1 MNYLSEAFKKLD
13 FLTEEDFSLY
23 NTTSM
28 DDMEKLLEDPVV
40 PTENVIDPE
49 AETEDELQDTYIG
62 KVILHCPVCNSMIY
76 KNLEDIVK
84 DDVEEL
90 VNVGEECP
98 YCYTSEG
105 FKVIGIVS
113 PFEEENEEEDTSE
126 DVDETEVENSVN
138 EDFNS
143 FDFGKDKFGDA
154 ISWQDV
160 EGTLI
165 SDAPELPWKYDVGGY
180 GYFDKKHAL
189 RAAQGDTSKVKLVEK
204 SVNEDFEHVEVTTDG
219 QKVTLGADD
228 DGKVTIETEVVET
241 PEEGEEVLAPVP
253 TEVADTI
260 EETEESPWPEDEV
273 DYDVEDFDEDSFD
286 ELGESYLKSVYEN
299 VSSYKTTDVSS
310 QGNTLVVEGLIKF
323 NSGKMKPTKFVFEA
337 KTATKNNKLRFIG
350 ENKNITRGR
359 KAFTLTGTLNENKS
373 FITER
378 FNYNYMTKN
387 ESGKSTRIYGTLK
400 TRSLTEA
407 KEVNLSEKGN
417 SINKLLLDNKDVID
431 SAASKD
437 ELVKACENILADKGG
452 AKAQQFLQ
460 VLKAKKNHYA
470 ALKYV
475 YDFILAG
482 EGQRSPD
489 SKRKT
494 GANSK

>member
-23 NTTSM
+23 NTDSI
-28 DDMEKLLEDPVV
+28 DDMGQLLADPGT
-40 PTENVIDPE
+40 PAQDVIDPE

-62 KVILHCPVCNSMIY
+62 KVILHCPVCNSMVY
-76 KNLEDIVK
+76 KKLEDIVK

-113 PFEEENEEEDTSE
+113 PFEEGKDEEDNSE
-126 DVDETEVENSVN
+126 TTEETE
-138 EDFNS
+138 
-143 FDFGKDKFGDA
+143 
-154 ISWQDV
+154 
-160 EGTLI
+160 
-165 SDAPELPWKYDVGGY
+165 
-180 GYFDKKHAL
+180 
-189 RAAQGDTSKVKLVEK
+189 VEK
-204 SVNEDFEHVEVTTDG
+204 SVNEEFEKVEVATED
-219 QKVTLGADD
+219 QKVTLDADD
-228 DGKVTIETEVVET
+228 DGKLTIEAEPVKDTE
-241 PEEGEEVLAPVP
+241 EEAEVLAPVP

-273 DYDVEDFDEDSFD
+273 DYDVEDFDSDSFD
-286 ELGESYLKSVYEN
+286 ELGEAYLKAVYEN

-400 TRSLTEA
+400 TNSLTEA
-407 KEVNLSEKGN
+407 QEVNLSEKGN
-417 SINKLLLDNKDVID
+417 SINKLLLDNKEAID
-431 SAASKD
+431 SAASKE
-437 ELVKACENILADKGG
+437 ELVKACQDILADKGG

-460 VLKAKKNHYA
+460 VLQAKKNHYA

>member
-23 NTTSM
+23 NTDSI
-28 DDMEKLLEDPVV
+28 DDMGQLLADPGT
-40 PTENVIDPE
+40 PAQDVIDPE

-62 KVILHCPVCNSMIY
+62 KVILHCPVCNSMVY
-76 KNLEDIVK
+76 KKLEDIVK

-113 PFEEENEEEDTSE
+113 PFEEGKDEEDEKEDEKEDSSEEEKVPE
-126 DVDETEVENSVN
+126 EHVDEELTEE
-138 EDFNS
+138 
-143 FDFGKDKFGDA
+143 
-154 ISWQDV
+154 
-160 EGTLI
+160 
-165 SDAPELPWKYDVGGY
+165 
-180 GYFDKKHAL
+180 
-189 RAAQGDTSKVKLVEK
+189 
-204 SVNEDFEHVEVTTDG
+204 FETVEVATED
-219 QKVTLGADD
+219 QKVTLDADD
-228 DGKVTIETEVVET
+228 DGKLTIESEPVKDTEEA
-241 PEEGEEVLAPVP
+241 EVLAPVP

-273 DYDVEDFDEDSFD
+273 DYDVEDFDSDSFD
-286 ELGESYLKSVYEN
+286 ELGEAYLKAVYEN

-387 ESGKSTRIYGTLK
+387 EAGKSTRIYGTLK
-400 TRSLTEA
+400 STSLTEA
-407 KEVNLSEKGN
+407 QEVNLSEKGN
-417 SINKLLLDNKDVID
+417 SINKLLLDNKGAID
-431 SAASKD
+431 GAASKE
-437 ELVKACENILADKGG
+437 ELVKACQDILADKGG

>member
-23 NTTSM
+23 NNDSIDNM
-28 DDMEKLLEDPVV
+28 GQLLADPGT
-40 PTENVIDPE
+40 PAQDVIDPE

-62 KVILHCPVCNSMIY
+62 KVILHCPVCNSMVY
-76 KNLEDIVK
+76 KKLEDIVK
-84 DDVEEL
+84 EDVEEL

-113 PFEEENEEEDTSE
+113 PFKEGKDAEDNSE
-126 DVDETEVENSVN
+126 TTEETE
-138 EDFNS
+138 
-143 FDFGKDKFGDA
+143 
-154 ISWQDV
+154 
-160 EGTLI
+160 
-165 SDAPELPWKYDVGGY
+165 
-180 GYFDKKHAL
+180 
-189 RAAQGDTSKVKLVEK
+189 VEK
-204 SVNEDFEHVEVTTDG
+204 SVNEEFEKVEVATED
-219 QKVTLGADD
+219 QKVTLDADD
-228 DGKVTIETEVVET
+228 DGKLTIEAEPVKDTE
-241 PEEGEEVLAPVP
+241 EEAEVLAPVP

-273 DYDVEDFDEDSFD
+273 DYDVEDFDSDSFD
-286 ELGESYLKSVYEN
+286 ELGEAYLKAVYEN

-387 ESGKSTRIYGTLK
+387 EAGKSTRIYGTLK
-400 TRSLTEA
+400 TNSLTEA
-407 KEVNLSEKGN
+407 QEVNLSEKGN
-417 SINKLLLDNKDVID
+417 SINKLLLDNKEAID
-431 SAASKD
+431 GAASKE
-437 ELVKACENILADKGG
+437 ELVKACQDILADKGG

>member
-23 NTTSM
+23 NTDSI
-28 DDMEKLLEDPVV
+28 DDMGQLLADPGT
-40 PTENVIDPE
+40 PTQDVIDPE

-62 KVILHCPVCNSMIY
+62 KVILHCPVCNSMVY
-76 KNLEDIVK
+76 KKLEDIVK

-113 PFEEENEEEDTSE
+113 PFEEGKDEEDEKEDEKEDSSEEEKVPE
-126 DVDETEVENSVN
+126 EHVDEELTEE
-138 EDFNS
+138 
-143 FDFGKDKFGDA
+143 
-154 ISWQDV
+154 
-160 EGTLI
+160 
-165 SDAPELPWKYDVGGY
+165 
-180 GYFDKKHAL
+180 
-189 RAAQGDTSKVKLVEK
+189 
-204 SVNEDFEHVEVTTDG
+204 FETVEVATED
-219 QKVTLGADD
+219 QKVTLDADD
-228 DGKVTIETEVVET
+228 DGKLTIEAEPVKDTEEA
-241 PEEGEEVLAPVP
+241 EVLAPVP

-260 EETEESPWPEDEV
+260 EETEESPLPEDEV
-273 DYDVEDFDEDSFD
+273 DYDVEDFDSDSFD
-286 ELGESYLKSVYEN
+286 ELGEAYLKAVYEN

-387 ESGKSTRIYGTLK
+387 EAGKSTRIYGTLK
-400 TRSLTEA
+400 STSLTEA
-407 KEVNLSEKGN
+407 QEVNLSEKGN
-417 SINKLLLDNKDVID
+417 SINKLLLDNKEAID
-431 SAASKD
+431 GAASKE
-437 ELVKACENILADKGG
+437 ELVKACQDILADKGG

>member
-23 NTTSM
+23 NTDSI
-28 DDMEKLLEDPVV
+28 DDMGQLLADPGT
-40 PTENVIDPE
+40 PSQDVIDPE

-62 KVILHCPVCNSMIY
+62 KVILHCPVCNSMVY
-76 KNLEDIVK
+76 KKLEDIVK

-113 PFEEENEEEDTSE
+113 PFEEGKDEEDEQEDEKEDSSEEEKVPE
-126 DVDETEVENSVN
+126 EHVDEELTEE
-138 EDFNS
+138 
-143 FDFGKDKFGDA
+143 
-154 ISWQDV
+154 
-160 EGTLI
+160 
-165 SDAPELPWKYDVGGY
+165 
-180 GYFDKKHAL
+180 
-189 RAAQGDTSKVKLVEK
+189 
-204 SVNEDFEHVEVTTDG
+204 FETVEVATED
-219 QKVTLGADD
+219 QKVTLDADD
-228 DGKVTIETEVVET
+228 DGKLTIEAEPVKDTEEA
-241 PEEGEEVLAPVP
+241 EVLAPVP

-260 EETEESPWPEDEV
+260 EETESGEEPADDEV
-273 DYDVEDFDEDSFD
+273 DYDVEDFDSDSFD
-286 ELGESYLKSVYEN
+286 ELGEAYLKAVYEN

-387 ESGKSTRIYGTLK
+387 EAGKSTRIYGTLK
-400 TRSLTEA
+400 STSLTEA
-407 KEVNLSEKGN
+407 QEVNLSEKGN
-417 SINKLLLDNKDVID
+417 SINTLLLDNKEAID
-431 SAASKD
+431 GAASKE
-437 ELVKACENILADKGG
+437 ELVRACQDILADKGG

-494 GANSK
+494 GDNSK

>member
-23 NTTSM
+23 NTDSI
-28 DDMEKLLEDPVV
+28 DDMGQLLADPGT
-40 PTENVIDPE
+40 PAQDVIDPE

-62 KVILHCPVCNSMIY
+62 KVILHCPVCNSMVY
-76 KNLEDIVK
+76 KKLEDIVK

-113 PFEEENEEEDTSE
+113 PFEEGKDEEDEKEDEKEDSSEEEKVPE
-126 DVDETEVENSVN
+126 EHVDEELTEE
-138 EDFNS
+138 
-143 FDFGKDKFGDA
+143 
-154 ISWQDV
+154 
-160 EGTLI
+160 
-165 SDAPELPWKYDVGGY
+165 
-180 GYFDKKHAL
+180 
-189 RAAQGDTSKVKLVEK
+189 
-204 SVNEDFEHVEVTTDG
+204 FETVEVATED
-219 QKVTLGADD
+219 QKVTLDADD
-228 DGKVTIETEVVET
+228 DGKLTIEAEPVKDTEEA
-241 PEEGEEVLAPVP
+241 EVLAPVP

-273 DYDVEDFDEDSFD
+273 DYDVEDFDSDSFD
-286 ELGESYLKSVYEN
+286 ELGEAYLKAVYEN

-323 NSGKMKPTKFVFEA
+323 NSGKMKLTKFVFEA

-387 ESGKSTRIYGTLK
+387 EAGKSTRIYGTLK
-400 TRSLTEA
+400 STSLTEA
-407 KEVNLSEKGN
+407 QEVNLSEKGN
-417 SINKLLLDNKDVID
+417 SINKLLLDNKGAID
-431 SAASKD
+431 GAASKE
-437 ELVKACENILADKGG
+437 ELVKACQDILADKGG

>member
-23 NTTSM
+23 NNDSI
-28 DDMEKLLEDPVV
+28 DDMGQLLADPGT
-40 PTENVIDPE
+40 PTQDVIDPE

-62 KVILHCPVCNSMIY
+62 KVILHCPVCNSMVY
-76 KNLEDIVK
+76 KKLEDIVK

-113 PFEEENEEEDTSE
+113 PFEEGKDEEDEQEDEKEDPSEEEKVPE
-126 DVDETEVENSVN
+126 EHVDEELTEE
-138 EDFNS
+138 
-143 FDFGKDKFGDA
+143 
-154 ISWQDV
+154 
-160 EGTLI
+160 
-165 SDAPELPWKYDVGGY
+165 
-180 GYFDKKHAL
+180 
-189 RAAQGDTSKVKLVEK
+189 
-204 SVNEDFEHVEVTTDG
+204 FETVEVATED
-219 QKVTLGADD
+219 QKVTLDADD
-228 DGKVTIETEVVET
+228 DGKLTIEAEPVKDTE
-241 PEEGEEVLAPVP
+241 EEAEVLAPVP

-260 EETEESPWPEDEV
+260 EETEESPWPEEEV
-273 DYDVEDFDEDSFD
+273 DYDVEDFDSDSFD
-286 ELGESYLKSVYEN
+286 ELGEAYLKAVYEN
-299 VSSYKTTDVSS
+299 VNSYKTTDVSS

-323 NSGKMKPTKFVFEA
+323 KSGKMKPTRFVFEA

-400 TRSLTEA
+400 STSLTEA
-407 KEVNLSEKGN
+407 QEVNLSEKGN
-417 SINKLLLDNKDVID
+417 SINKLLLDNKGAID
-431 SAASKD
+431 GAASKE
-437 ELVKACENILADKGG
+437 ELVKACQDILADKGG

>member
-23 NTTSM
+23 NNDSIDKM
-28 DDMEKLLEDPVV
+28 GQLLADPGT
-40 PTENVIDPE
+40 PAQDVIDPE

-62 KVILHCPVCNSMIY
+62 KVILHCPVCNSMVY
-76 KNLEDIVK
+76 KKLEDIVT

-113 PFEEENEEEDTSE
+113 PFEEGKDEEDEQEDEKEDSSEEEKVPGE
-126 DVDETEVENSVN
+126 HVDEGLTEE
-138 EDFNS
+138 
-143 FDFGKDKFGDA
+143 
-154 ISWQDV
+154 
-160 EGTLI
+160 
-165 SDAPELPWKYDVGGY
+165 
-180 GYFDKKHAL
+180 
-189 RAAQGDTSKVKLVEK
+189 
-204 SVNEDFEHVEVTTDG
+204 FETVEVATED
-219 QKVTLGADD
+219 QKVTLDADD
-228 DGKVTIETEVVET
+228 DGKLTIEAEPVKDTE
-241 PEEGEEVLAPVP
+241 EEAEVLAPVP

-273 DYDVEDFDEDSFD
+273 DYDVEDFDSDSFD
-286 ELGESYLKSVYEN
+286 ELGEAYLKAVYEN

-310 QGNTLVVEGLIKF
+310 QGNTLFVEGLIKF

-387 ESGKSTRIYGTLK
+387 EAGKSTRIYGTLK
-400 TRSLTEA
+400 TNSLTEA
-407 KEVNLSEKGN
+407 QEVNLSEKGN
-417 SINKLLLDNKDVID
+417 SINKLLLDNKEAID
-431 SAASKD
+431 GAASKE
-437 ELVKACENILADKGG
+437 ELVKACQDILADKGV

>member
-1 MNYLSEAFKKLD
+1 MDYLSEAFKKLD

-23 NTTSM
+23 NTDSI
-28 DDMEKLLEDPVV
+28 DDMGQLLADPGT
-40 PTENVIDPE
+40 PAQDVIDPE

-62 KVILHCPVCNSMIY
+62 KVILHCPVCNSMVY
-76 KNLEDIVK
+76 KKLEDIVK

-98 YCYTSEG
+98 YCYTSDG

-113 PFEEENEEEDTSE
+113 PFEEGKDEEDEKEDEKEDSSEEEKVPE
-126 DVDETEVENSVN
+126 EHVDEELTEE
-138 EDFNS
+138 
-143 FDFGKDKFGDA
+143 
-154 ISWQDV
+154 
-160 EGTLI
+160 
-165 SDAPELPWKYDVGGY
+165 
-180 GYFDKKHAL
+180 
-189 RAAQGDTSKVKLVEK
+189 
-204 SVNEDFEHVEVTTDG
+204 FETVEVATED
-219 QKVTLGADD
+219 QKVTLDADD
-228 DGKVTIETEVVET
+228 DGKLTIEAEPVKDTEEA
-241 PEEGEEVLAPVP
+241 EVLAPVP

-273 DYDVEDFDEDSFD
+273 DYDVEDFDSDSFD
-286 ELGESYLKSVYEN
+286 ELGEAYLKAVYEN

-400 TRSLTEA
+400 TNSLTEA
-407 KEVNLSEKGN
+407 QEVNLSEKGN
-417 SINKLLLDNKDVID
+417 SINKLLLDNKGAID
-431 SAASKD
+431 GAASKE
-437 ELVKACENILADKGG
+437 ELVKACQDILADKGG

>member
-23 NTTSM
+23 NTDSIDNM
-28 DDMEKLLEDPVV
+28 GQLLADPVT
-40 PTENVIDPE
+40 PAQDVIDPE

-62 KVILHCPVCNSMIY
+62 KVILHCPVCNSMVY
-76 KNLEDIVK
+76 KKLEDIVK

-98 YCYTSEG
+98 YCYTSGG

-113 PFEEENEEEDTSE
+113 PFEGTEDKEDEQEDEKEDSSEEEKESE
-126 DVDETEVENSVN
+126 EHVDEGLKEE
-138 EDFNS
+138 
-143 FDFGKDKFGDA
+143 
-154 ISWQDV
+154 
-160 EGTLI
+160 
-165 SDAPELPWKYDVGGY
+165 
-180 GYFDKKHAL
+180 
-189 RAAQGDTSKVKLVEK
+189 
-204 SVNEDFEHVEVTTDG
+204 FETVEVATED
-219 QKVTLGADD
+219 QKVTLDAND
-228 DGKVTIETEVVET
+228 DGKLTIEAEPVKDTE
-241 PEEGEEVLAPVP
+241 EEAEVLAPVP

-260 EETEESPWPEDEV
+260 EETDESPWPEDEV
-273 DYDVEDFDEDSFD
+273 DYDVEDFDSDSFD
-286 ELGESYLKSVYEN
+286 ELGEAYLKAVYEN

-387 ESGKSTRIYGTLK
+387 EAGKSTRIYGTLK
-400 TRSLTEA
+400 TNSLTEA
-407 KEVNLSEKGN
+407 QEVNLSEKGN
-417 SINKLLLDNKDVID
+417 SINKLLLDNKEAID
-431 SAASKD
+431 GAASKE
-437 ELVKACENILADKGG
+437 ELVKACQDILADKGG

>member
-23 NTTSM
+23 NNDSI
-28 DDMEKLLEDPVV
+28 DDMGQLLADPGT
-40 PTENVIDPE
+40 PSQDVIDPE

-62 KVILHCPVCNSMIY
+62 KVILHCPVCNSMVY
-76 KNLEDIVK
+76 KKLEDIVK

-113 PFEEENEEEDTSE
+113 PFKEGKDAEDNSE
-126 DVDETEVENSVN
+126 TTEETE
-138 EDFNS
+138 
-143 FDFGKDKFGDA
+143 
-154 ISWQDV
+154 
-160 EGTLI
+160 
-165 SDAPELPWKYDVGGY
+165 
-180 GYFDKKHAL
+180 
-189 RAAQGDTSKVKLVEK
+189 VEK
-204 SVNEDFEHVEVTTDG
+204 SVNEEFEKVEVATED
-219 QKVTLGADD
+219 QKVTLDADD
-228 DGKVTIETEVVET
+228 DGKLTIEAEPVKDTE
-241 PEEGEEVLAPVP
+241 EEAEVLAPVP

-273 DYDVEDFDEDSFD
+273 DYDVEDFDSDSFD
-286 ELGESYLKSVYEN
+286 ELGEAYLKAVYEN

-387 ESGKSTRIYGTLK
+387 EAGKSTRIYGTLK
-400 TRSLTEA
+400 TNSLTEA
-407 KEVNLSEKGN
+407 QEVNLSEKGN
-417 SINKLLLDNKDVID
+417 SINKLLLDNKEAID
-431 SAASKD
+431 GAASKE
-437 ELVKACENILADKGG
+437 ELVKACQDILADKGG

-482 EGQRSPD
+482 EGQRFPD

>member
-23 NTTSM
+23 NNDSI
-28 DDMEKLLEDPVV
+28 DDMGQLLADPGT
-40 PTENVIDPE
+40 PSQDVIDPE
-49 AETEDELQDTYIG
+49 AETDDELQDTYIG
-62 KVILHCPVCNSMIY
+62 KVILHCPVCNSMVY
-76 KNLEDIVK
+76 KKLEDIVK

-113 PFEEENEEEDTSE
+113 PFEGTEDKEDEQEDEKEDSSEEEKVPE
-126 DVDETEVENSVN
+126 EHVDEELTEE
-138 EDFNS
+138 F
-143 FDFGKDKFGDA
+143 K
-154 ISWQDV
+154 
-160 EGTLI
+160 T
-165 SDAPELPWKYDVGGY
+165 
-180 GYFDKKHAL
+180 
-189 RAAQGDTSKVKLVEK
+189 
-204 SVNEDFEHVEVTTDG
+204 VEVATED
-219 QKVTLGADD
+219 QKVTLDADD
-228 DGKVTIETEVVET
+228 DGKLTIEAEPVKDTE
-241 PEEGEEVLAPVP
+241 EEAEVLAPVP

-273 DYDVEDFDEDSFD
+273 DYDVEDFDSDSFD
-286 ELGESYLKSVYEN
+286 ELGEAYLKAVYEN

-400 TRSLTEA
+400 TNSLTEA
-407 KEVNLSEKGN
+407 QEVSLSEKGN
-417 SINKLLLDNKDVID
+417 SINKLLLDNKGAID
-431 SAASKD
+431 GAASKE
-437 ELVKACENILADKGG
+437 ELLKACQDILADKGG

>member
-23 NTTSM
+23 NNDSI
-28 DDMEKLLEDPVV
+28 DDMGQLLADPGT
-40 PTENVIDPE
+40 PAQNVIDPE

-62 KVILHCPVCNSMIY
+62 KVILHCPVCNSMVY
-76 KNLEDIVK
+76 KKLEDIVK

-113 PFEEENEEEDTSE
+113 PFEEGKDEEQEDEKEDSSEEEKDPE
-126 DVDETEVENSVN
+126 EQVDEELTEE
-138 EDFNS
+138 
-143 FDFGKDKFGDA
+143 
-154 ISWQDV
+154 
-160 EGTLI
+160 
-165 SDAPELPWKYDVGGY
+165 
-180 GYFDKKHAL
+180 
-189 RAAQGDTSKVKLVEK
+189 
-204 SVNEDFEHVEVTTDG
+204 FETVEVATED
-219 QKVTLGADD
+219 QKVTLDADD
-228 DGKVTIETEVVET
+228 DGKLTIEAEPVKDTE
-241 PEEGEEVLAPVP
+241 EEAEVLAPVS

-273 DYDVEDFDEDSFD
+273 DYDVEDFDSDSFD
-286 ELGESYLKSVYEN
+286 ELGEAYLKAVYEN

-323 NSGKMKPTKFVFEA
+323 NSGKMKPTKFIFEA

-387 ESGKSTRIYGTLK
+387 EAGKSTRIYGTLK
-400 TRSLTEA
+400 TNSLTEA
-407 KEVNLSEKGN
+407 QEVNLSEKGN
-417 SINKLLLDNKDVID
+417 SINKLLLDNKEAID
-431 SAASKD
+431 GAASKE
-437 ELVKACENILADKGG
+437 ELIKACQDILADKGG

>member
-23 NTTSM
+23 NNDSIDNM
-28 DDMEKLLEDPVV
+28 GQLLADPGT
-40 PTENVIDPE
+40 PAQDVIDPE

-62 KVILHCPVCNSMIY
+62 KVILHCPVCNSMVY
-76 KNLEDIVK
+76 KKLEDIVK

-113 PFEEENEEEDTSE
+113 PFKEGKDAEDNSE
-126 DVDETEVENSVN
+126 TTEETE
-138 EDFNS
+138 
-143 FDFGKDKFGDA
+143 
-154 ISWQDV
+154 
-160 EGTLI
+160 
-165 SDAPELPWKYDVGGY
+165 
-180 GYFDKKHAL
+180 
-189 RAAQGDTSKVKLVEK
+189 VEK
-204 SVNEDFEHVEVTTDG
+204 SVNEEFEKVEVATED
-219 QKVTLGADD
+219 QKVTLDADD
-228 DGKVTIETEVVET
+228 DGKLTIEAEPVKDTE
-241 PEEGEEVLAPVP
+241 EEAEVLAPVP

-273 DYDVEDFDEDSFD
+273 DYDVEDFDSDSFD
-286 ELGESYLKSVYEN
+286 ELGEAYLKAVYEN

-400 TRSLTEA
+400 TNSLTEA
-407 KEVNLSEKGN
+407 QEVNLSEKGN
-417 SINKLLLDNKDVID
+417 SINKLLLDNKAAID
-431 SAASKD
+431 GAASKE
-437 ELVKACENILADKGG
+437 ELIKACQDILADKGG

>member
-23 NTTSM
+23 NNDSIDNM
-28 DDMEKLLEDPVV
+28 GQLLADPVT
-40 PTENVIDPE
+40 PTQDVIDPE

-62 KVILHCPVCNSMIY
+62 KVILHCPVCNSMVY
-76 KNLEDIVK
+76 KKLEDIVK

-113 PFEEENEEEDTSE
+113 PFEEGKDEEDNSE
-126 DVDETEVENSVN
+126 TTEETE
-138 EDFNS
+138 
-143 FDFGKDKFGDA
+143 
-154 ISWQDV
+154 
-160 EGTLI
+160 
-165 SDAPELPWKYDVGGY
+165 
-180 GYFDKKHAL
+180 
-189 RAAQGDTSKVKLVEK
+189 VEK
-204 SVNEDFEHVEVTTDG
+204 SVNEEFEKVEVATED
-219 QKVTLGADD
+219 QKVTLDADD
-228 DGKVTIETEVVET
+228 DGKLTIEAEPVKDTEEAD
-241 PEEGEEVLAPVP
+241 VLAPVP

-273 DYDVEDFDEDSFD
+273 DYDVEDFDSDSFD
-286 ELGESYLKSVYEN
+286 ELGEAYLKAVYEN

-387 ESGKSTRIYGTLK
+387 EAGKSTRIYGTLK
-400 TRSLTEA
+400 TNSLTEA
-407 KEVNLSEKGN
+407 QEVNLSEKGN
-417 SINKLLLDNKDVID
+417 SINKLLLDNKEAID
-431 SAASKD
+431 GAASKE
-437 ELVKACENILADKGG
+437 ELVKACQDILAEKGG

-460 VLKAKKNHYA
+460 VLQAKKNHYA

-482 EGQRSPD
+482 EG
-489 SKRKT
+489 
-494 GANSK
+494 

>member
-23 NTTSM
+23 NNDSI
-28 DDMEKLLEDPVV
+28 DDMGQLLADPGT
-40 PTENVIDPE
+40 PSQDVIDPE

-62 KVILHCPVCNSMIY
+62 KVILHCPVCNSMVY
-76 KNLEDIVK
+76 KKLEDIVK

-113 PFEEENEEEDTSE
+113 PFKEGKDAEDNSE
-126 DVDETEVENSVN
+126 TTEETE
-138 EDFNS
+138 
-143 FDFGKDKFGDA
+143 
-154 ISWQDV
+154 
-160 EGTLI
+160 
-165 SDAPELPWKYDVGGY
+165 
-180 GYFDKKHAL
+180 
-189 RAAQGDTSKVKLVEK
+189 VEK
-204 SVNEDFEHVEVTTDG
+204 SVNEEFEKVEVATED
-219 QKVTLGADD
+219 QKVTLDADD
-228 DGKVTIETEVVET
+228 DGKLTIEAEPVKDTE
-241 PEEGEEVLAPVP
+241 EEAEVLAPVP

-273 DYDVEDFDEDSFD
+273 DYDVEDFDSDSFD
-286 ELGESYLKSVYEN
+286 ELGEAYLKAVYEN

-387 ESGKSTRIYGTLK
+387 EAGKSTRIYGTLK
-400 TRSLTEA
+400 TNSLTEDQ
-407 KEVNLSEKGN
+407 EVNLSEKGN
-417 SINKLLLDNKDVID
+417 SINKLLLDNKEAID
-431 SAASKD
+431 GAASKE
-437 ELVKACENILADKGG
+437 ELVKACQDILAEKGG

-460 VLKAKKNHYA
+460 VLQAKKNHYA